1 VSLRLTARGLGIVVA
16 TVALVVLTFV
26 LGLPELLG
34 LAVAALVL
42 FAVAAFLVLGGRGVA
57 VTPVAPPRV
66 ERLSEASVRMR
77 VEAQR
82 AHRRGLRLRSLQEGV
97 PAVPVVWE
105 PTGIRA
111 DVPIPTDRRGPITMG
126 PWVVERVDPWG
137 LLRRTV
143 GRAEG
148 VALLVTPRVRSVSMA
163 ALPSILTDYG
173 GAAELGTQT
182 FATLREYVIG
192 DELRHVHWRSSA
204 KVGTLMMRQYVDVSR
219 PSIVLVLVADR
230 RAYVSIDEFESTVDF
245 IASLAFAAASSGLD
259 VDVMTT
265 TGERASHGSTRA
277 TAVLDMLSMVEPV
290 TTGPDARLMR
300 LSRASTLVVAGN
312 GETGWWDRIPALTVV
327 RK

>member
-1 VSLRLTARGLGIVVA
+1 MSLRLTARGLGIVVA
-16 TVALVVLTFV
+16 TVALVVLAFV

-277 TAVLDMLSMVEPV
+277 TAVLDMLSLVEPV

>member
-1 VSLRLTARGLGIVVA
+1 MSLRLTARGLGIVVA
-16 TVALVVLTFV
+16 TVALVVLAFV

>member
-1 VSLRLTARGLGIVVA
+1 MSLRLTARGLGVIVA
-16 TVALVVLTFV
+16 TIALVVLAFV

-34 LAVAALVL
+34 LAAAALVL
-42 FAVAAFLVLGGRGVA
+42 FAVAAFLVLGGRAVA

-66 ERLSEASVRMR
+66 ERLSEVSVRMR
-77 VEAQR
+77 VEAGR
-82 AHRRGLRLRSLQEGV
+82 AHRRGLRLRSTQEGI

-111 DVPIPTDRRGPITMG
+111 DVPIPTERRGPLTMG

-173 GAAELGTQT
+173 GAAELGNQT

-204 KVGTLMMRQYVDVSR
+204 KVGTLMMRQYVDISR

-230 RAYVSIDEFESTVDF
+230 RAYTSPDEFESTVDF
-245 IASLAFAAASSGLD
+245 IASLASAAASSGLD

-265 TGERASHGSTRA
+265 TGERASHGNTRA
-277 TAVLDMLSMVEPV
+277 TAVLDMLSLVELV

-300 LSRASTLVVAGN
+300 LSRSSTLVVAGN

-327 RK
+327 RR

>member
-1 VSLRLTARGLGIVVA
+1 MSLRLTARGLGIVVA
-16 TVALVVLTFV
+16 TVALVVLAFV

-143 GRAEG
+143 GRADG

>member
-16 TVALVVLTFV
+16 TVALVVLAFV

-219 PSIVLVLVADR
+219 PSIVLVLVTDR